1 MEESSNRLSMA
12 MLQTATA
19 ASSSR
24 GWHNCKHI
32 DSNYNAKSDALV
44 DSGFSEHGLTF
55 DIGMDSRGSGARASI
70 ATLKALVH
78 SAETAATLHAT
89 ERSRRKAVFT
99 SLMSTEMVKIK
110 ALKKQNN

>member
-32 DSNYNAKSDALV
+32 DSNAIKSDALV

>member
-32 DSNYNAKSDALV
+32 DSNAKSDALV

>member
-32 DSNYNAKSDALV
+32 DSNAKSDALV

-55 DIGMDSRGSGARASI
+55 VGMDSRGSGARASI